1 MKKINSEH
9 KFIIR
14 MIIFVAVGLMF
25 VAYGKYVNKVVREET
40 IQSAEFVEFTD
51 DGYIISFDGEAH
63 SYSFDD

>member
-1 MKKINSEH
+1 MNSEY

-14 MIIFVAVGLMF
+14 LIIFVAVGLMF
-25 VAYGKYVNKVVREET
+25 VAYGKYVDKVVREET
-40 IQSAEFVEFTD
+40 IRSAELIEVTD

>member
-1 MKKINSEH
+1 MKKINSEY

-14 MIIFVAVGLMF
+14 LIIFVAVGLMF
-25 VAYGKYVNKVVREET
+25 VAYGKYVDKVVREET
-40 IQSAEFVEFTD
+40 IRSAELIEVTD